1 MMNESPHRGGNSSRP
16 NKRTTHHA
24 VKNGRVPRFWLG
36 EVRLDNMYLLT
47 IVTPEKIFYEDDV
60 VSLIAP
66 GSEGYLG
73 VLTDHAPLI
82 TALVPGKLTVK
93 DQKNQ
98 EVILAIGG
106 GFLEVFKN
114 QVTILAHSIE
124 FIHDIDYQ
132 RAKSA
137 LERARQRLRSKE
149 KEIDIPRALAALHR
163 AKNRIRL
170 YQAVR

>member
-1 MMNESPHRGGNSSRP
+1 
-16 NKRTTHHA
+16 
-24 VKNGRVPRFWLG
+24 
-36 EVRLDNMYLLT
+36 MYLLT

-93 DQKNQ
+93 DDKNQ
-98 EVILAIGG
+98 ELFFAIGG
-106 GFLEVFKN
+106 GFMEVFKN

-124 FIHDIDYQ
+124 FVDDIDYE
-132 RAKSA
+132 RAKKA

-149 KEIDIPRALAALHR
+149 KEIDIPRALTALHR
-163 AKNRIRL
+163 AENRCRL
-170 YQAVR
+170 CEAIQMGQQE